1 MEISGKR
8 AFELLNKIGFIREA
22 GSEEELKAANIL
34 KEEIESFGLSAE
46 LESFKVG
53 DAVIEE
59 AELEVLEPYN
69 KKYTV
74 TAYKCSKNADNLVAD
89 FVYAGNGMPVD
100 LKNVKG
106 KIVMVNG
113 YMRVPMYKKLIEAG
127 AIGFVTMDGTM
138 RDTEEDSDLYTRKL
152 RSALQ
157 AFGLIP
163 GVNIRIKDAFEMV
176 SKKASKVRLTVKN
189 TLVDITSHNVIA
201 KIEGTQYPDEIIS
214 FGAHFDSVPFS
225 TGVYD
230 NGAGSVVIMEL
241 LRYFKENPPKRTVV
255 FCWYGA
261 EEIGL
266 EGSKYHVKAN
276 PEEIEKTIFMVNVD
290 VGGAVLGLDRC
301 GVTADEDLKNY
312 TDAFMKINGF
322 SVDVY
327 KSIYSSDS
335 IPFADKG
342 IPAVNFERD
351 CTPGGGY
358 IHCRHDVIDY
368 LWPDALENTATHI
381 LKYSEALV
389 NSYVFPFE
397 RKIPDDIREKVD
409 NYLYRKELKEVGVEI

>member
-1 MEISGKR
+1 MNVSGKR
-8 AFELLNKIGFIREA
+8 AFELLEKIGFIREA
-22 GSEEELKAANIL
+22 GSAEELKAAEIL
-34 KEEIESFGLSAE
+34 KAEIESFGVEAN
-46 LESFKVG
+46 LESFEVG
-53 DAVIEE
+53 DAIIEK

-69 KKYTV
+69 KKYEV
-74 TAYKCSKNADNLVAD
+74 TAYKCCKSVENLEAE
-89 FVYAGNGMPVD
+89 FVYAGNGFDVD

-113 YMRVPMYKKLIEAG
+113 FLRVPMYRKLIEAG
-127 AIGFVTMDGTM
+127 AIGFITMDGTM
-138 RDTEEDSDLYTRKL
+138 RDTEEDSDLYSRKI

-163 GVNIRIKDAFEMV
+163 GVNIRIKDAFEIV
-176 SKKASKVRLTVKN
+176 TKKATKVRMTTKN
-189 TLVDITSHNVIA
+189 TANVITSHNVVA
-201 KIEGTQYPDEIIS
+201 KIEGTEYPDEIVS

-301 GVTADEDLKNY
+301 GVTAGDDLTTY

-342 IPAVNFERD
+342 VPAVNFERD
-351 CTPGGGY
+351 CTHGGGY
-358 IHCRHDVIDY
+358 IHCRHDIIDY
-368 LWPDALENTATHI
+368 LWPDALEKTGTHI

-389 NSYVFPFE
+389 NSYVFPFK
-397 RKIPDDIREKVD
+397 RAIPDDIREQVD
-409 NYLYRKELKEVGVEI
+409 KYLYRKELKEVGVEI